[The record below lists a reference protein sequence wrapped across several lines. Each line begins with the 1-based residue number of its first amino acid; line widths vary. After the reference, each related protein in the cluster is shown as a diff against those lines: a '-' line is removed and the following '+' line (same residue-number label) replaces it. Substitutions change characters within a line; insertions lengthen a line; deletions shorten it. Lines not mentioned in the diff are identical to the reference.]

1 MEKNNSRSSY
11 EFTTSRQSNK
21 EKGNASVVYLKEDS
35 LREIVME
42 QEELSDSEDEIGE
55 SVQFECEEMGDSD
68 GEYSVFEQQSNML
81 DKEEHCIEFEEEEI
95 ISEDD
100 ETEKECRV
108 ENTVSNGVASA
119 SKDLLS
125 VPAAAFVN
133 K

>member
-1 MEKNNSRSSY
+1 
-11 EFTTSRQSNK
+11 
-21 EKGNASVVYLKEDS
+21 
-35 LREIVME
+35 
-42 QEELSDSEDEIGE
+42 
-55 SVQFECEEMGDSD
+55 MGDSD

-119 SKDLLS
+119 SKDLGS
-125 VPAAAFVN
+125 IICTCCSICKQRTDYWQWA
-133 K
+133 